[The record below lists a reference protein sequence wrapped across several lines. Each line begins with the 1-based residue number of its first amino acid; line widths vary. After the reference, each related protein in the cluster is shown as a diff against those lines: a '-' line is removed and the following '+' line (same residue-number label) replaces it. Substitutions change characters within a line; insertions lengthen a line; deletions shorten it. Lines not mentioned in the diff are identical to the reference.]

1 MALTKDE
8 LDFLRVT
15 HRQLADVPLEPND
28 PLREPIHEVLDDAD
42 PVLSM
47 QRRVNFNDVQSL
59 QLFSGFRGAGKTTEL
74 FRLRNELRKQ
84 NYVVLYADAMAYVNP
99 AEPIDIADMLMVI
112 AGAFSDTL
120 ATHPDFMTD
129 IAHESFWDRLKNFL
143 TRTEVRISG
152 ADLKSDYSSPGKA
165 VLGGLSAGLNI
176 KAEIKTASSF
186 RQNLQKFLSGHLVEL
201 KNEVDLFIEDGVKT
215 IRAKCGEKTQI
226 VFIFDSLEQLR
237 GSFLTWKD
245 VIRSVEQLFS
255 VHIDRLR
262 LPYVHAIYAVPPWLK
277 FVLPSEAPMTVL
289 PTVHLWDNAPE
300 RPRSENSWP
309 VFRHLIR
316 RRLKLEGI
324 DRLFGPDGAAA
335 DGPLDRLIG
344 ACGGHVRD
352 LLRLMQETLVRA
364 TTLPVTSQVVDSVI
378 NATRRDMLP
387 IALDDAK
394 WLRDIAESRNSAMP
408 NTDERSVE
416 RLSNFL
422 DTHRVIYFVNGSAWY
437 DVHPLIRDEIGR
449 VIAAAAE
456 RTAT

>member
-1 MALTKDE
+1 MALTKEE
-8 LDFLRVT
+8 LDFLRAT
-15 HRQLADVPLEPND
+15 HRQLADKPLEPTD

-42 PVLSM
+42 PVLLM
-47 QRRVNFNDVQSL
+47 QRHVDFNDVQSL

-74 FRLRNELRKQ
+74 FRLRGELRKQ
-84 NYVVLYADAMAYVNP
+84 GYVVLYADAMEYVNP
-99 AEPIDIADMLMVI
+99 AEPVDIADMLMVI

-120 ATHPDFMTD
+120 AKHPDFGTD
-129 IAHESFWDRLKNFL
+129 IARESFWDRLKNFL
-143 TRTEVRISG
+143 TRTELRISG
-152 ADLKSDYSSPGKA
+152 ADARADYSSPGKA
-165 VLGGLSAGLNI
+165 VLGGISAGLNI

-201 KNEVDLFIEDGVKT
+201 KNEVDLFIEEGVKT
-215 IRAKCGEKTQI
+215 VRAKHGEDAQI

-262 LPYVHAIYAVPPWLK
+262 LPYVHTIYAVPPWLK

-289 PTVHLWDNAPE
+289 PTVHLWDNAPD
-300 RPRSENSWP
+300 RPRSKRAWS
-309 VFRHLIR
+309 VFQHLIQ
-316 RRLKLEGI
+316 RRLKSDGI
-324 DRLFGPDGAAA
+324 DRLFGPNGAAA
-335 DGPLDRLIG
+335 GGPLDRLIG

-352 LLRLMQETLVRA
+352 LLRLMQETLKRA
-364 TTLPVTSQVVDSVI
+364 TTLPVTSQVLDSVI
-378 NATRRDMLP
+378 NATRRDLLP
-387 IALDDAK
+387 IALDDAR
-394 WLRDIAESRNSAMP
+394 WLRDIAESRDAAMP

-437 DVHPLIRDEIGR
+437 DVHPLIRDEILR
-449 VIAAAAE
+449 VIEAAE